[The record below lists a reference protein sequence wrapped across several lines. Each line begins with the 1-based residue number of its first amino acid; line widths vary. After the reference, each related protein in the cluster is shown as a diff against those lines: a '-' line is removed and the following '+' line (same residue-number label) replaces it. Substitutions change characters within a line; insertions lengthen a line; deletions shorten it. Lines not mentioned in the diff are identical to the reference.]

1 MAPSSNGTRISSLEG
16 RDKGEV
22 LVSKRTGAASVI
34 TAIAESEMSDS
45 DGARDDISDGNA
57 IYASGAGNSNTDG

>member
-1 MAPSSNGTRISSLEG
+1 MEG

-34 TAIAESEMSDS
+34 AAIAESEMSDS
-45 DGARDDISDGNA
+45 DGGREGGTTLATDGNA

>member
-1 MAPSSNGTRISSLEG
+1 MEPEFPPLDR
-16 RDKGEV
+16 GERQRRRV

-34 TAIAESEMSDS
+34 AAIAESEMSDS
-45 DGARDDISDGNA
+45 DGGRDDISDGNA